1 MKLAATLPLA
11 MAIILATGMPLVSFG
26 MSDQV
31 REMCQRAEQLL
42 NSGKFKEAMHILNQ
56 ANGIDPNCA
65 EVHGYLGMAYQ
76 NSGHTSEAIPEYT
89 KALQLNPQMSFIN
102 VNLGT
107 CYMNANRMDQA
118 MPYFQRYLQD
128 NPNGPEAAQVRGYI
142 QQAGA
147 RVGQQNLRGVVE
159 QGQAL
164 LNQGRFPEAQAA
176 FQQAVAQQPDFAPAH
191 FFLGFALGNT
201 GQYQQA
207 ITEFKEALR
216 LDPNMKEASMNIASN
231 YQSLGDC
238 QNAITWYQ
246 TYLKQN
252 PGSPKAADVRQRI
265 DGLRRQMSDGGGG
278 GGASSQYDYFGQ
290 IANGG
295 RYFKW
300 VGVPIRVCIAPGTGV
315 AGFQP
320 SHAQQLMEAFSM
332 WSQASENRLVF
343 SLVQDPSQANIYCEW
358 TNDPR
363 KVVEPGHPV
372 EGGITKLN
380 AQPMPDGSAGITG
393 ARVTI
398 LTNRGG
404 APLNNDDMKRVCL
417 HEVGH
422 ALGLSGHSSVNT
434 DIMFFSETMGMAP
447 VLSQRDAATIK
458 RLYANFP
465 AAPGAAQPGY
475 GGGGAPGYGGGGAPG
490 YGGGG
495 GGAPG
500 YGGR

>member
-1 MKLAATLPLA
+1 MKIAAKLPVM
-11 MAIILATGMPLVSFG
+11 MAIILSASMPLATFAIT
-26 MSDQV
+26 DQV

-42 NSGKFKEAMHILNQ
+42 NSGKFKEAVHILNQ
-56 ANGIDPNCA
+56 ANAIDPNCA

-76 NSGHTSEAIPEYT
+76 NSGKTSEAIPEYT

-118 MPYFQRYLQD
+118 MPYFQRYLQE
-128 NPNGPEAAQVRGYI
+128 NPNGTEAAQVRGYI

-164 LNQGRFPEAQAA
+164 LNQRRFPEAQTA
-176 FQQAVAQQPDFAPAH
+176 FRQAIAQQPDFAPAH
-191 FFLGFALGNT
+191 FFLGYALGNT
-201 GQYQQA
+201 GQFQQA
-207 ITEFKEALR
+207 IGEFKEALR
-216 LDPNMKEASMNIASN
+216 LDPSMKEASMNIASN

-265 DGLRRQMSDGGGG
+265 DGLQRQMGEGGA
-278 GGASSQYDYFGQ
+278 GGASSPYDYFGQ
-290 IANGG
+290 IASGG
-295 RYFKW
+295 RYFRW
-300 VGVPIRVCIAPGTGV
+300 VGVPIRVCIAPGGNV
-315 AGFQP
+315 GGFQP
-320 SHAQQLMEAFSM
+320 SYPQQLMDAFSI
-332 WSQASENRLVF
+332 WAQASENRLVF
-343 SLVQDPSQANIYCEW
+343 SLVQDPAQANIYCTW
-358 TNDPR
+358 TDDAR
-363 KVVEPGHPV
+363 KVVEPGRPV

-380 AQPMPDGSAGITG
+380 AQPMPDGTAGITG

-404 APLNNDDMKRVCL
+404 VPLSNDDMKRVCL

-422 ALGLSGHSSVNT
+422 ALGLSGHSSANT

-447 VLSQRDAATIK
+447 MLSQRDAATIK

-465 AAPGAAQPGY
+465 SVSGGGPGY
-475 GGGGAPGYGGGGAPG
+475 GGGGPGY
-490 YGGGG
+490 
-495 GGAPG
+495 
-500 YGGR
+500 